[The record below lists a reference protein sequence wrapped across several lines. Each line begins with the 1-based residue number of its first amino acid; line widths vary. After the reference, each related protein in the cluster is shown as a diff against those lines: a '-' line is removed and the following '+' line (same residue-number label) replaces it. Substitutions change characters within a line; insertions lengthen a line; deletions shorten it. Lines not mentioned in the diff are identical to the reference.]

1 MSLNENP
8 PINAIP
14 RNERSVTNVKPI
26 TSTLTRARRFRTGR
40 YRYKKQPEYLVEL
53 VAFGIIIMAALLSLP
68 DNIDSQNSW
77 RALFFAGR

>member
-1 MSLNENP
+1 
-8 PINAIP
+8 
-14 RNERSVTNVKPI
+14 VKPI
-26 TSTLTRARRFRTGR
+26 TSTLTRARRFLTGR

-53 VAFGIIIMAALLSLP
+53 VAFGIIIMAALLSPP